1 MTMKVK
7 RIRNAV
13 KDLGSGNRVADGAK
27 LLQEGN
33 APADHAHVSRSSPIS
48 LKGQQLEN
56 DLQYQDAA
64 INRTREASTSRKR
77 ANKETKPL

>member
-1 MTMKVK
+1 M
-7 RIRNAV
+7 RIRNLD
-13 KDLGSGNRVADGAK
+13 KDVARGSNNRVADGAM

-33 APADHAHVSRSSPIS
+33 DPADHAHVSRSSPIL
-48 LKGQQLEN
+48 LKRKALAE

-77 ANKETKPL
+77 ANKDTKPI